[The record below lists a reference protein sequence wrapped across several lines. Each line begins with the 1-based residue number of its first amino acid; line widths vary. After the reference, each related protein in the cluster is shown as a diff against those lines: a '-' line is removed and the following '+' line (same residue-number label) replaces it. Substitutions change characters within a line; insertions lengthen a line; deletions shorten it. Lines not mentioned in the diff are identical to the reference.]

1 MASTQQNSN
10 STKSISITEQSK
22 KKPFIG
28 LYDLQF
34 GLGAITNGE
43 MGLDIDAGAT
53 IINLSYDNDASATV
67 EVHYDNAHDKFD
79 NFVNYLHF
87 RRNNVY
93 ARSRPF
99 TPSPSSESDYGYLLG
114 TLVGGLFADV
124 GYTNA
129 KYYYQDYLD
138 NKGPD
143 YKSNGMFWGWEW
155 NIIWRS
161 EHRWGATFGFGSKRY
176 RVKLPN
182 ATESKYKIR
191 TNSLGVTYNLIWD

>member
-79 NFVNYLHF
+79 NFVNY
-87 RRNNVY
+87 
-93 ARSRPF
+93 SR
-99 TPSPSSESDYGYLLG
+99 
-114 TLVGGLFADV
+114 LVIFSA
-124 GYTNA
+124 
-129 KYYYQDYLD
+129 
-138 NKGPD
+138 
-143 YKSNGMFWGWEW
+143 
-155 NIIWRS
+155 
-161 EHRWGATFGFGSKRY
+161 
-176 RVKLPN
+176 
-182 ATESKYKIR
+182 
-191 TNSLGVTYNLIWD
+191 TNSRVLKFL